1 MPAGYRSRSQYLS
14 LARFCQDLIASLFDY
29 LDGRAGAALR
39 QQLTEALQ
47 SLEAVKTGN
56 LYQFGQKRL
65 AAFGTYE
72 QLQTLAVWSEAEADE
87 AILLLR
93 RLLQDHPNDRAQDAR
108 QLIGLFSKL
117 RAKALWNFEQSPPA
131 LPIGASEPAPAR

>member
-14 LARFCQDLIASLFDY
+14 LARFCQDLIASLFEY
-29 LDGRAGAALR
+29 LDGHSGRALR
-39 QQLTEALQ
+39 RQLTDALR
-47 SLEAVKTGN
+47 SLEVVKTGN

-72 QLQTLAVWSEAEADE
+72 QLQTLAVWSDTEVDDAVR
-87 AILLLR
+87 LLR
-93 RLLQDHPNDRAQDAR
+93 RLLEDHPNDRDQDAR
-108 QLIGLFSKL
+108 ELIGLFSRL

-131 LPIGASEPAPAR
+131 VTIVAREAAPAR